1 EVGAKYLPALV
12 HLFRSRQE
20 LLGSAATLMNMIS
33 TTPYFIR
40 FLRTSA
46 GQGLAA
52 LQAKRIARAALD
64 INAMDVNDVGEIGQ
78 FLTTILLLQGTR
90 DVAAEDRD
98 ILLQYLP
105 VWDQKFR
112 GELAAETAKR
122 CLVRRNV
129 RQTMQKVK
137 KELESKIDRCGG
149 PGCLR
154 EVRQDGS
161 ELFQCGRCMSA
172 VYCGAQH
179 QKAAWVAHKQLCFPT
194 AF

>member
-1 EVGAKYLPALV
+1 
-12 HLFRSRQE
+12 
-20 LLGSAATLMNMIS
+20 
-33 TTPYFIR
+33 

-64 INAMDVNDVGEIGQ
+64 INAMDVNDVSEIGQ

-98 ILLQYLP
+98 ILLQYLL

-122 CLVRRNV
+122 CLGLLTDDLNV